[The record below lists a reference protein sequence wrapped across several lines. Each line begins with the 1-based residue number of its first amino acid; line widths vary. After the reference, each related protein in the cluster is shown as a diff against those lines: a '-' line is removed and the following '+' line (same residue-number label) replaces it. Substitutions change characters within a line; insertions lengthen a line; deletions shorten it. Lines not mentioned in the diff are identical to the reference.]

1 MNTDKLTDKQLS
13 DLVDKLCE
21 TRENNPDVVLMD
33 KLNKSSSN
41 AEREAIAQAYYDEE
55 FINKKISSSVD
66 DEILESLFQGDLSE
80 DELINLQANGLYD
93 KYIEYQYNRN
103 KSQND
108 DMNIINEEIKQ
119 QLAQEEKEEAERFR
133 RQQEYL
139 QKYYSEDNNTSE
151 DTSVIDNKENIQN
164 IKENNDMENKN
175 QEIIDVTDFAEEII
189 SSDSEVEIKG
199 EVIEEPG
206 DDKPI
211 DLNDVPATKIDV
223 DDKLIIN
230 RLNSDFK
237 GISDDD
243 VLTLLDVMK
252 RYKAGEKFNVYSSLP
267 KIFQMEI
274 LKAAED
280 SDVHDRSV
288 LNFFAKNFINDL
300 VSDVYMSEEIDNF
313 TTEMESITKGID
325 NVPGL
330 IVDTYTD
337 DLKDKFE
344 NTLIKAAEEVKET
357 DPDKSEKLL
366 TIVQNFRESYSLKRI
381 IDDIT
386 ERPSLANR
394 AYKMGRDRW
403 NTVVLDSKNKFENSN
418 PRIRSID
425 TVYSVLSTYS
435 ETKNFSELTRKALCV
450 LLHNS
455 MMEAV
460 KDESVENHIY
470 AYYLTAGF
478 INIRFTSNNSEIVN
492 ELIKNVIKVLTL
504 IDNIIEQV
512 QSSKKGKK
520 KKRK

>member
-33 KLNKSSSN
+33 KLNRSSSN
-41 AEREAIAQAYYDEE
+41 IEREAIAQAYYDEE

-66 DEILESLFQGDLSE
+66 NEILESLFQSNLSE
-80 DELINLQANGLYD
+80 DELSNLQANGLYD

-103 KSQND
+103 KSQNE
-108 DMNIINEEIKQ
+108 DMDIINEEIKQ
-119 QLAQEEKEEAERFR
+119 QLAQEEKEEVERFR

-151 DTSVIDNKENIQN
+151 DTSVIDNKENIQI
-164 IKENNDMENKN
+164 IKENTDMENKD
-175 QEIIDVTDFAEEII
+175 QEIIDVTDFTEEII
-189 SSDSEVEIKG
+189 GSESEVELKG
-199 EVIEEPG
+199 EVIEEPA

-243 VLTLLDVMK
+243 VLALLDVMK

-313 TTEMESITKGID
+313 TSEMESITKGID

-330 IVDTYTD
+330 IVDSYTD

-366 TIVQNFRESYSLKRI
+366 TIVQNFKDSYSLKRI

-403 NTVVLDSKNKFENSN
+403 NSVVLDSKNKFDNSN

-425 TVYSVLSTYS
+425 TVYNVLSTYH
-435 ETKNFSELTRKALCV
+435 ETRGFSELTRKALCV

-455 MMEAV
+455 MMEAI

-504 IDNIIEQV
+504 IDGIIEQV
-512 QSSKKGKK
+512 QSNKKGKK

>member
-1 MNTDKLTDKQLS
+1 
-13 DLVDKLCE
+13 
-21 TRENNPDVVLMD
+21 
-33 KLNKSSSN
+33 
-41 AEREAIAQAYYDEE
+41 
-55 FINKKISSSVD
+55 
-66 DEILESLFQGDLSE
+66 
-80 DELINLQANGLYD
+80 
-93 KYIEYQYNRN
+93 
-103 KSQND
+103 
-108 DMNIINEEIKQ
+108 
-119 QLAQEEKEEAERFR
+119 
-133 RQQEYL
+133 
-139 QKYYSEDNNTSE
+139 
-151 DTSVIDNKENIQN
+151 
-164 IKENNDMENKN
+164 
-175 QEIIDVTDFAEEII
+175 
-189 SSDSEVEIKG
+189 
-199 EVIEEPG
+199 
-206 DDKPI
+206 
-211 DLNDVPATKIDV
+211 
-223 DDKLIIN
+223 
-230 RLNSDFK
+230 
-237 GISDDD
+237 
-243 VLTLLDVMK
+243 
-252 RYKAGEKFNVYSSLP
+252 
-267 KIFQMEI
+267 MEI

-366 TIVQNFRESYSLKRI
+366 TIVQNFRDSYSLKRI

-425 TVYSVLSTYS
+425 TVYSVLSTYP
-435 ETKNFSELTRKALCV
+435 ETKDFSELTRKALCV